1 MPNDKNEIEL
11 NGAPKKADIII
22 KNTQNIASKQED
34 LSEQTR
40 LAVSRLD
47 EAIELFT
54 RNNQDSAYIVKQS
67 EELFAQLQSENSA
80 LKQEL
85 LYLAKQSENIY
96 AGLAEKINELS
107 EQAKTRE
114 EAMSG
119 FADRINDVAEQTRRS
134 EEAYTLITDKLA
146 DIAEQNKR
154 SEEMYSELSGKL
166 AAVKTVGAVERVV
179 PAEVDLT
186 AVLDKLNAVSEQI
199 RRNDAAARGGDM
211 TAVLDKLNVVSEQ
224 MRRTERAYADL
235 SDRVSDRPAE
245 RTIIREK
252 SDASAADITEVLD
265 KITRLSE
272 QLRRSDSAHSMLAD
286 KFEILSMR
294 VEQYAFESNK
304 APAAYPQ
311 SGVTPVVIPAPAPVQ
326 TAREEI
332 DYDKL
337 AEKVASLITARE
349 VVSPDYIA
357 SKVAEQIVIPE
368 TGAPNVNVT
377 VDADYIAS
385 RVMEHINLPETVN
398 VDGEEIAD
406 KVAQRLNRMN
416 STEIAA
422 SAVDFDEDNF
432 ADMLVDRLSV
442 IKTDEDALVERIAEK
457 LDALK
462 GEESAP
468 VRTVDFNEEELAE
481 RIARKLEG
489 VKPEEVALDEEA
501 LAERIARKVGGYN
514 TNVAPVTAN
523 VDLDEEE
530 LADAISLKVGS
541 LKAEDFEILVDDEGC
556 LSISK
561 VIADNLDYNT
571 ISNIIADKLREA
583 LDLAA
588 VNAPDYEEMAERI
601 SEKITVAG
609 INEDA
614 IAEKAAAVLS
624 NYLPELDTEEIT
636 DKITGAV
643 IDVVSAMPQ
652 PTLDSEEICNSISEK
667 LIESQED
674 HDYDIVVDDDGISK
688 ITGLVSE
695 EVTRETGVRFDKVE
709 DDIARLSEAVAK
721 IGEFVEAKDT
731 VETTESAKDDYSGLS
746 EVVAAEIEK
755 GVAARLDNIQDD
767 IAKIT
772 EVITAEDEPEEEY
785 AEEDYAED
793 DYSKLSELVAAE
805 IEKGVS
811 AQLNSVADN
820 VAKITE
826 YLAEVENE
834 EADEEALAEQEPS
847 EYEDI
852 AEDYTELSEV
862 VASEVEKRV
871 SARLDTLEAKITEI
885 FTAEDEP
892 EEYAEEEAEEL
903 DYSALSEVVAAE
915 LEKNVTARLD
925 TLEEKISGIAEIFA
939 DEEVGEETEEEE
951 VAEDYSN
958 LSEAVADEVEKRVT
972 ARLDTLE
979 EKISGIAEIFADEE
993 VGEETEE
1000 EEVAEDYSNLSEA
1013 VADEVEK
1020 RVTARLDTLE
1030 EKISGIA
1037 EIFADEEVGEETEEE
1052 EVAEDYSNLSEA
1064 VADEVEKRVSARFE
1078 TLEQNVNRISEL
1090 MNAEPEEGEDVTV
1103 EEYVEEDFTG
1113 LSEAVADEVE
1123 KRVSYRLEALEEK
1136 LGAEPAAEATEDYSN
1151 LSEAVASEVEKRVNA
1166 RLEALEENV
1175 SKITEIITAEA
1186 EEVTDEAIEE
1196 VAEDYTSL
1204 SEAVATEVEK
1214 RVSYRLDSF
1223 EESIANTN
1231 ERLDGVEENIATVNV
1246 RFDSVDDSFAKLSE
1260 LVRESAATDG
1270 ASDAVAHTLPVIV
1283 AAEIEKGV
1291 KDRLDTIEE
1300 NIAKITHLVT
1310 TEEEIAE
1317 YEEYEVLDE
1326 DDDYAGRIS
1335 EAVASELE
1343 KRVADRLVTLEENVN
1358 KLTEM
1363 MSSEEVE
1370 EPSEETDYTVLSE
1383 AVASEVEKRVS
1394 YRLDTL
1400 EENVNKLT
1408 ELITAEPEG
1417 EESSTE
1423 ELEVDYTVLSEA
1435 VANEVEKR
1443 VSDRLVTLEEN
1454 VNKLTEMMSSEEVE
1468 EPSEETDYSV
1478 LSEAVASEVEKRVSY
1493 RLDTLEENVNKL
1505 TELITAEPEGE
1516 ESSTEELEVD
1526 YTVLSEAVA
1535 NEVERRVSV
1544 RLEALEENVSK
1555 ITDIITTA
1563 DEEVSNE
1570 ESNYAQSPDVADE
1583 DYTVLSE
1590 AVASEV
1596 EKRVSYR
1603 LNSVEENIANTNAR
1617 FESLQENIAKISELV
1632 GTNADVKDDDSLSEV
1647 KDEVKEIKEMLA
1659 NGVIVAANEV
1669 AAAQAAEVVEEE
1681 EQELVTVSDLVPPA
1695 PVEPAPDED
1704 DEFEGE
1710 EEPDDG
1716 EDFLIDVLDMDA
1728 FSDDELMPGEIS
1740 DYSDGVDFANMMKF
1754 KRSFISRIIQSS
1766 DDNKQYYG
1774 EVKHALLSYR
1784 KVNSNVA
1791 WGAERFNKGRETI
1804 ARMKIR
1810 GKTLCLYLALDP
1822 NNYKVSVYHH
1832 VDVSDNKSV
1841 AGTPMMV
1848 KVKSPLGVRK
1858 AIRLIDEMLAL
1869 RNGEKREVPER
1880 DYAAMYPYETI
1891 EELIEDGLVKDL
1903 RNK

>member
-501 LAERIARKVGGYN
+501 LAERIARKVGGFN

-561 VIADNLDYNT
+561 VIADNLDYNK

-772 EVITAEDEPEEEY
+772 EVITAEEEPEEEY
-785 AEEDYAED
+785 TEEDYAED

-805 IEKGVS
+805 IEKGVT

-834 EADEEALAEQEPS
+834 EADEEALAGQEPS
-847 EYEDI
+847 EYEDV

-871 SARLDTLEAKITEI
+871 SARLDTLEAKITEM

-951 VAEDYSN
+951 IAEDYSN

-1000 EEVAEDYSNLSEA
+1000 EEIAEDYSNLSEA

-1260 LVRESAATDG
+1260 LVRESAAADG

-1435 VANEVEKR
+1435 VANEVE
-1443 VSDRLVTLEEN
+1443 
-1454 VNKLTEMMSSEEVE
+1454 
-1468 EPSEETDYSV
+1468 
-1478 LSEAVASEVEKRVSY
+1478 
-1493 RLDTLEENVNKL
+1493 
-1505 TELITAEPEGE
+1505 
-1516 ESSTEELEVD
+1516 
-1526 YTVLSEAVA
+1526 
-1535 NEVERRVSV
+1535 RRVSV

-1570 ESNYAQSPDVADE
+1570 ESYYARTPEVADD

>member
-772 EVITAEDEPEEEY
+772 EVITAEEEPEEEY

-805 IEKGVS
+805 IEKGVT

-951 VAEDYSN
+951 
-958 LSEAVADEVEKRVT
+958 
-972 ARLDTLE
+972 
-979 EKISGIAEIFADEE
+979 I
-993 VGEETEE
+993 
-1000 EEVAEDYSNLSEA
+1000 AEDYSNLSEA

-1394 YRLDTL
+1394 YRLD
-1400 EENVNKLT
+1400 
-1408 ELITAEPEG
+1408 
-1417 EESSTE
+1417 
-1423 ELEVDYTVLSEA
+1423 
-1435 VANEVEKR
+1435 
-1443 VSDRLVTLEEN
+1443 
-1454 VNKLTEMMSSEEVE
+1454 M
-1468 EPSEETDYSV
+1468 
-1478 LSEAVASEVEKRVSY
+1478 
-1493 RLDTLEENVNKL
+1493 LEENVNKL

-1570 ESNYAQSPDVADE
+1570 ESYYAQSPEVADD

-1716 EDFLIDVLDMDA
+1716 DDFLIDVLDMDA

>member
-958 LSEAVADEVEKRVT
+958 LSEAVADEVEKRV
-972 ARLDTLE
+972 
-979 EKISGIAEIFADEE
+979 
-993 VGEETEE
+993 
-1000 EEVAEDYSNLSEA
+1000 
-1013 VADEVEK
+1013 
-1020 RVTARLDTLE
+1020 
-1030 EKISGIA
+1030 
-1037 EIFADEEVGEETEEE
+1037 
-1052 EVAEDYSNLSEA
+1052 
-1064 VADEVEKRVSARFE
+1064 SARFE

-1468 EPSEETDYSV
+1468 EPSEETDYTV

>member
-951 VAEDYSN
+951 
-958 LSEAVADEVEKRVT
+958 
-972 ARLDTLE
+972 
-979 EKISGIAEIFADEE
+979 I
-993 VGEETEE
+993 
-1000 EEVAEDYSNLSEA
+1000 
-1013 VADEVEK
+1013 
-1020 RVTARLDTLE
+1020 
-1030 EKISGIA
+1030 
-1037 EIFADEEVGEETEEE
+1037 
-1052 EVAEDYSNLSEA
+1052 AEDYSNLSEA

-1468 EPSEETDYSV
+1468 EPSEETDYTV

>member
-332 DYDKL
+332 DYDML

-772 EVITAEDEPEEEY
+772 EIITAEDEPEEEY
-785 AEEDYAED
+785 TEEDYAED

-805 IEKGVS
+805 IEKGVT

-885 FTAEDEP
+885 ITAEDEP
-892 EEYAEEEAEEL
+892 EEYAEGESEEL

-915 LEKNVTARLD
+915 LEKRVTARLD

-939 DEEVGEETEEEE
+939 DEEVGEETDEAIEEI
-951 VAEDYSN
+951 AEDYSN

-1013 VADEVEK
+1013 VA
-1020 RVTARLDTLE
+1020 
-1030 EKISGIA
+1030 
-1037 EIFADEEVGEETEEE
+1037 
-1052 EVAEDYSNLSEA
+1052 N
-1064 VADEVEKRVSARFE
+1064 EVEKRVSARFE

-1196 VAEDYTSL
+1196 VAEDYSSL

-1435 VANEVEKR
+1435 VANEVE
-1443 VSDRLVTLEEN
+1443 
-1454 VNKLTEMMSSEEVE
+1454 
-1468 EPSEETDYSV
+1468 
-1478 LSEAVASEVEKRVSY
+1478 
-1493 RLDTLEENVNKL
+1493 
-1505 TELITAEPEGE
+1505 
-1516 ESSTEELEVD
+1516 
-1526 YTVLSEAVA
+1526 
-1535 NEVERRVSV
+1535 RRVSV

-1716 EDFLIDVLDMDA
+1716 DDFLIDVLDMDA

>member
-1 MPNDKNEIEL
+1 M
-11 NGAPKKADIII
+11 
-22 KNTQNIASKQED
+22 
-34 LSEQTR
+34 
-40 LAVSRLD
+40 
-47 EAIELFT
+47 
-54 RNNQDSAYIVKQS
+54 
-67 EELFAQLQSENSA
+67 
-80 LKQEL
+80 
-85 LYLAKQSENIY
+85 
-96 AGLAEKINELS
+96 
-107 EQAKTRE
+107 
-114 EAMSG
+114 
-119 FADRINDVAEQTRRS
+119 
-134 EEAYTLITDKLA
+134 
-146 DIAEQNKR
+146 
-154 SEEMYSELSGKL
+154 
-166 AAVKTVGAVERVV
+166 
-179 PAEVDLT
+179 
-186 AVLDKLNAVSEQI
+186 
-199 RRNDAAARGGDM
+199 
-211 TAVLDKLNVVSEQ
+211 
-224 MRRTERAYADL
+224 
-235 SDRVSDRPAE
+235 
-245 RTIIREK
+245 
-252 SDASAADITEVLD
+252 
-265 KITRLSE
+265 
-272 QLRRSDSAHSMLAD
+272 
-286 KFEILSMR
+286 
-294 VEQYAFESNK
+294 
-304 APAAYPQ
+304 
-311 SGVTPVVIPAPAPVQ
+311 
-326 TAREEI
+326 
-332 DYDKL
+332 
-337 AEKVASLITARE
+337 
-349 VVSPDYIA
+349 
-357 SKVAEQIVIPE
+357 
-368 TGAPNVNVT
+368 
-377 VDADYIAS
+377 
-385 RVMEHINLPETVN
+385 
-398 VDGEEIAD
+398 
-406 KVAQRLNRMN
+406 
-416 STEIAA
+416 
-422 SAVDFDEDNF
+422 
-432 ADMLVDRLSV
+432 
-442 IKTDEDALVERIAEK
+442 
-457 LDALK
+457 
-462 GEESAP
+462 
-468 VRTVDFNEEELAE
+468 
-481 RIARKLEG
+481 
-489 VKPEEVALDEEA
+489 
-501 LAERIARKVGGYN
+501 
-514 TNVAPVTAN
+514 
-523 VDLDEEE
+523 
-530 LADAISLKVGS
+530 
-541 LKAEDFEILVDDEGC
+541 
-556 LSISK
+556 
-561 VIADNLDYNT
+561 
-571 ISNIIADKLREA
+571 
-583 LDLAA
+583 
-588 VNAPDYEEMAERI
+588 
-601 SEKITVAG
+601 
-609 INEDA
+609 
-614 IAEKAAAVLS
+614 
-624 NYLPELDTEEIT
+624 
-636 DKITGAV
+636 
-643 IDVVSAMPQ
+643 
-652 PTLDSEEICNSISEK
+652 
-667 LIESQED
+667 
-674 HDYDIVVDDDGISK
+674 
-688 ITGLVSE
+688 
-695 EVTRETGVRFDKVE
+695 
-709 DDIARLSEAVAK
+709 
-721 IGEFVEAKDT
+721 
-731 VETTESAKDDYSGLS
+731 
-746 EVVAAEIEK
+746 
-755 GVAARLDNIQDD
+755 
-767 IAKIT
+767 
-772 EVITAEDEPEEEY
+772 
-785 AEEDYAED
+785 
-793 DYSKLSELVAAE
+793 
-805 IEKGVS
+805 
-811 AQLNSVADN
+811 
-820 VAKITE
+820 
-826 YLAEVENE
+826 
-834 EADEEALAEQEPS
+834 
-847 EYEDI
+847 
-852 AEDYTELSEV
+852 
-862 VASEVEKRV
+862 
-871 SARLDTLEAKITEI
+871 
-885 FTAEDEP
+885 
-892 EEYAEEEAEEL
+892 
-903 DYSALSEVVAAE
+903 
-915 LEKNVTARLD
+915 
-925 TLEEKISGIAEIFA
+925 
-939 DEEVGEETEEEE
+939 
-951 VAEDYSN
+951 
-958 LSEAVADEVEKRVT
+958 
-972 ARLDTLE
+972 
-979 EKISGIAEIFADEE
+979 
-993 VGEETEE
+993 
-1000 EEVAEDYSNLSEA
+1000 
-1013 VADEVEK
+1013 
-1020 RVTARLDTLE
+1020 TARLDTLE

-1260 LVRESAATDG
+1260 LVRESAAADG

-1291 KDRLDTIEE
+1291 KDRLYTIEE

-1435 VANEVEKR
+1435 VANEVE
-1443 VSDRLVTLEEN
+1443 
-1454 VNKLTEMMSSEEVE
+1454 
-1468 EPSEETDYSV
+1468 
-1478 LSEAVASEVEKRVSY
+1478 
-1493 RLDTLEENVNKL
+1493 
-1505 TELITAEPEGE
+1505 
-1516 ESSTEELEVD
+1516 
-1526 YTVLSEAVA
+1526 
-1535 NEVERRVSV
+1535 RRVSV

-1570 ESNYAQSPDVADE
+1570 ESYYARTPEVADE

-1716 EDFLIDVLDMDA
+1716 DDFLIDVLDMDA

-1858 AIRLIDEMLAL
+1858 AIRLIDEILAL

>member
-1435 VANEVEKR
+1435 VANEVE
-1443 VSDRLVTLEEN
+1443 
-1454 VNKLTEMMSSEEVE
+1454 
-1468 EPSEETDYSV
+1468 
-1478 LSEAVASEVEKRVSY
+1478 
-1493 RLDTLEENVNKL
+1493 
-1505 TELITAEPEGE
+1505 
-1516 ESSTEELEVD
+1516 
-1526 YTVLSEAVA
+1526 
-1535 NEVERRVSV
+1535 RRVSV

>member
-1 MPNDKNEIEL
+1 M
-11 NGAPKKADIII
+11 
-22 KNTQNIASKQED
+22 
-34 LSEQTR
+34 
-40 LAVSRLD
+40 
-47 EAIELFT
+47 
-54 RNNQDSAYIVKQS
+54 
-67 EELFAQLQSENSA
+67 
-80 LKQEL
+80 
-85 LYLAKQSENIY
+85 
-96 AGLAEKINELS
+96 
-107 EQAKTRE
+107 
-114 EAMSG
+114 
-119 FADRINDVAEQTRRS
+119 
-134 EEAYTLITDKLA
+134 
-146 DIAEQNKR
+146 
-154 SEEMYSELSGKL
+154 
-166 AAVKTVGAVERVV
+166 
-179 PAEVDLT
+179 
-186 AVLDKLNAVSEQI
+186 
-199 RRNDAAARGGDM
+199 
-211 TAVLDKLNVVSEQ
+211 
-224 MRRTERAYADL
+224 
-235 SDRVSDRPAE
+235 
-245 RTIIREK
+245 
-252 SDASAADITEVLD
+252 
-265 KITRLSE
+265 
-272 QLRRSDSAHSMLAD
+272 
-286 KFEILSMR
+286 
-294 VEQYAFESNK
+294 
-304 APAAYPQ
+304 
-311 SGVTPVVIPAPAPVQ
+311 
-326 TAREEI
+326 
-332 DYDKL
+332 
-337 AEKVASLITARE
+337 
-349 VVSPDYIA
+349 
-357 SKVAEQIVIPE
+357 
-368 TGAPNVNVT
+368 
-377 VDADYIAS
+377 
-385 RVMEHINLPETVN
+385 
-398 VDGEEIAD
+398 
-406 KVAQRLNRMN
+406 
-416 STEIAA
+416 
-422 SAVDFDEDNF
+422 
-432 ADMLVDRLSV
+432 
-442 IKTDEDALVERIAEK
+442 
-457 LDALK
+457 
-462 GEESAP
+462 
-468 VRTVDFNEEELAE
+468 
-481 RIARKLEG
+481 
-489 VKPEEVALDEEA
+489 
-501 LAERIARKVGGYN
+501 
-514 TNVAPVTAN
+514 
-523 VDLDEEE
+523 
-530 LADAISLKVGS
+530 
-541 LKAEDFEILVDDEGC
+541 
-556 LSISK
+556 
-561 VIADNLDYNT
+561 
-571 ISNIIADKLREA
+571 
-583 LDLAA
+583 
-588 VNAPDYEEMAERI
+588 
-601 SEKITVAG
+601 
-609 INEDA
+609 
-614 IAEKAAAVLS
+614 
-624 NYLPELDTEEIT
+624 
-636 DKITGAV
+636 
-643 IDVVSAMPQ
+643 
-652 PTLDSEEICNSISEK
+652 
-667 LIESQED
+667 
-674 HDYDIVVDDDGISK
+674 
-688 ITGLVSE
+688 
-695 EVTRETGVRFDKVE
+695 
-709 DDIARLSEAVAK
+709 
-721 IGEFVEAKDT
+721 
-731 VETTESAKDDYSGLS
+731 
-746 EVVAAEIEK
+746 
-755 GVAARLDNIQDD
+755 
-767 IAKIT
+767 
-772 EVITAEDEPEEEY
+772 
-785 AEEDYAED
+785 
-793 DYSKLSELVAAE
+793 
-805 IEKGVS
+805 
-811 AQLNSVADN
+811 
-820 VAKITE
+820 
-826 YLAEVENE
+826 
-834 EADEEALAEQEPS
+834 
-847 EYEDI
+847 
-852 AEDYTELSEV
+852 
-862 VASEVEKRV
+862 
-871 SARLDTLEAKITEI
+871 
-885 FTAEDEP
+885 
-892 EEYAEEEAEEL
+892 
-903 DYSALSEVVAAE
+903 
-915 LEKNVTARLD
+915 TARLD

-951 VAEDYSN
+951 
-958 LSEAVADEVEKRVT
+958 
-972 ARLDTLE
+972 
-979 EKISGIAEIFADEE
+979 I
-993 VGEETEE
+993 
-1000 EEVAEDYSNLSEA
+1000 
-1013 VADEVEK
+1013 
-1020 RVTARLDTLE
+1020 
-1030 EKISGIA
+1030 
-1037 EIFADEEVGEETEEE
+1037 
-1052 EVAEDYSNLSEA
+1052 AEDYSNLSEA

-1408 ELITAEPEG
+1408 
-1417 EESSTE
+1417 
-1423 ELEVDYTVLSEA
+1423 D
-1435 VANEVEKR
+1435 
-1443 VSDRLVTLEEN
+1443 
-1454 VNKLTEMMSSEEVE
+1454 
-1468 EPSEETDYSV
+1468 
-1478 LSEAVASEVEKRVSY
+1478 
-1493 RLDTLEENVNKL
+1493 
-1505 TELITAEPEGE
+1505 LITAEPEGE

-1570 ESNYAQSPDVADE
+1570 ESYYAQAPEVADE

-1716 EDFLIDVLDMDA
+1716 DDFLIDVLDMDA

>member
-1 MPNDKNEIEL
+1 M
-11 NGAPKKADIII
+11 
-22 KNTQNIASKQED
+22 
-34 LSEQTR
+34 
-40 LAVSRLD
+40 
-47 EAIELFT
+47 
-54 RNNQDSAYIVKQS
+54 
-67 EELFAQLQSENSA
+67 
-80 LKQEL
+80 
-85 LYLAKQSENIY
+85 
-96 AGLAEKINELS
+96 
-107 EQAKTRE
+107 
-114 EAMSG
+114 
-119 FADRINDVAEQTRRS
+119 
-134 EEAYTLITDKLA
+134 
-146 DIAEQNKR
+146 
-154 SEEMYSELSGKL
+154 
-166 AAVKTVGAVERVV
+166 
-179 PAEVDLT
+179 
-186 AVLDKLNAVSEQI
+186 
-199 RRNDAAARGGDM
+199 
-211 TAVLDKLNVVSEQ
+211 
-224 MRRTERAYADL
+224 
-235 SDRVSDRPAE
+235 
-245 RTIIREK
+245 
-252 SDASAADITEVLD
+252 
-265 KITRLSE
+265 
-272 QLRRSDSAHSMLAD
+272 
-286 KFEILSMR
+286 
-294 VEQYAFESNK
+294 
-304 APAAYPQ
+304 
-311 SGVTPVVIPAPAPVQ
+311 
-326 TAREEI
+326 
-332 DYDKL
+332 
-337 AEKVASLITARE
+337 
-349 VVSPDYIA
+349 
-357 SKVAEQIVIPE
+357 
-368 TGAPNVNVT
+368 
-377 VDADYIAS
+377 
-385 RVMEHINLPETVN
+385 
-398 VDGEEIAD
+398 
-406 KVAQRLNRMN
+406 
-416 STEIAA
+416 
-422 SAVDFDEDNF
+422 
-432 ADMLVDRLSV
+432 
-442 IKTDEDALVERIAEK
+442 
-457 LDALK
+457 
-462 GEESAP
+462 
-468 VRTVDFNEEELAE
+468 
-481 RIARKLEG
+481 
-489 VKPEEVALDEEA
+489 
-501 LAERIARKVGGYN
+501 
-514 TNVAPVTAN
+514 
-523 VDLDEEE
+523 
-530 LADAISLKVGS
+530 
-541 LKAEDFEILVDDEGC
+541 
-556 LSISK
+556 
-561 VIADNLDYNT
+561 
-571 ISNIIADKLREA
+571 
-583 LDLAA
+583 
-588 VNAPDYEEMAERI
+588 
-601 SEKITVAG
+601 
-609 INEDA
+609 
-614 IAEKAAAVLS
+614 
-624 NYLPELDTEEIT
+624 
-636 DKITGAV
+636 
-643 IDVVSAMPQ
+643 
-652 PTLDSEEICNSISEK
+652 
-667 LIESQED
+667 
-674 HDYDIVVDDDGISK
+674 
-688 ITGLVSE
+688 
-695 EVTRETGVRFDKVE
+695 
-709 DDIARLSEAVAK
+709 
-721 IGEFVEAKDT
+721 
-731 VETTESAKDDYSGLS
+731 
-746 EVVAAEIEK
+746 
-755 GVAARLDNIQDD
+755 
-767 IAKIT
+767 
-772 EVITAEDEPEEEY
+772 
-785 AEEDYAED
+785 
-793 DYSKLSELVAAE
+793 
-805 IEKGVS
+805 
-811 AQLNSVADN
+811 
-820 VAKITE
+820 
-826 YLAEVENE
+826 
-834 EADEEALAEQEPS
+834 
-847 EYEDI
+847 
-852 AEDYTELSEV
+852 
-862 VASEVEKRV
+862 
-871 SARLDTLEAKITEI
+871 
-885 FTAEDEP
+885 
-892 EEYAEEEAEEL
+892 
-903 DYSALSEVVAAE
+903 
-915 LEKNVTARLD
+915 
-925 TLEEKISGIAEIFA
+925 
-939 DEEVGEETEEEE
+939 
-951 VAEDYSN
+951 
-958 LSEAVADEVEKRVT
+958 
-972 ARLDTLE
+972 
-979 EKISGIAEIFADEE
+979 
-993 VGEETEE
+993 
-1000 EEVAEDYSNLSEA
+1000 
-1013 VADEVEK
+1013 
-1020 RVTARLDTLE
+1020 TARLDTLE

-1370 EPSEETDYTVLSE
+1370 EPSEETDYT
-1383 AVASEVEKRVS
+1383 
-1394 YRLDTL
+1394 
-1400 EENVNKLT
+1400 
-1408 ELITAEPEG
+1408 
-1417 EESSTE
+1417 
-1423 ELEVDYTVLSEA
+1423 
-1435 VANEVEKR
+1435 
-1443 VSDRLVTLEEN
+1443 
-1454 VNKLTEMMSSEEVE
+1454 
-1468 EPSEETDYSV
+1468 V

>member
-951 VAEDYSN
+951 
-958 LSEAVADEVEKRVT
+958 
-972 ARLDTLE
+972 
-979 EKISGIAEIFADEE
+979 I
-993 VGEETEE
+993 
-1000 EEVAEDYSNLSEA
+1000 
-1013 VADEVEK
+1013 
-1020 RVTARLDTLE
+1020 
-1030 EKISGIA
+1030 
-1037 EIFADEEVGEETEEE
+1037 
-1052 EVAEDYSNLSEA
+1052 AEDYSNLSEA

-1370 EPSEETDYTVLSE
+1370 EPSEETDYT
-1383 AVASEVEKRVS
+1383 
-1394 YRLDTL
+1394 
-1400 EENVNKLT
+1400 
-1408 ELITAEPEG
+1408 
-1417 EESSTE
+1417 
-1423 ELEVDYTVLSEA
+1423 
-1435 VANEVEKR
+1435 
-1443 VSDRLVTLEEN
+1443 
-1454 VNKLTEMMSSEEVE
+1454 
-1468 EPSEETDYSV
+1468 V

>member
-154 SEEMYSELSGKL
+154 SEEMYSELSGRL

-468 VRTVDFNEEELAE
+468 VRTVDFSEEELAE

-772 EVITAEDEPEEEY
+772 EIITAEDEPEEEY
-785 AEEDYAED
+785 TEEDYAED

-805 IEKGVS
+805 IEKGVT

-826 YLAEVENE
+826 YLAEVESE

-847 EYEDI
+847 EYEDV

-892 EEYAEEEAEEL
+892 EEYAEEESEEL

-915 LEKNVTARLD
+915 LEKN
-925 TLEEKISGIAEIFA
+925 
-939 DEEVGEETEEEE
+939 
-951 VAEDYSN
+951 
-958 LSEAVADEVEKRVT
+958 VT

-1260 LVRESAATDG
+1260 LVRESAAADG

-1435 VANEVEKR
+1435 VANEVE
-1443 VSDRLVTLEEN
+1443 
-1454 VNKLTEMMSSEEVE
+1454 
-1468 EPSEETDYSV
+1468 
-1478 LSEAVASEVEKRVSY
+1478 
-1493 RLDTLEENVNKL
+1493 
-1505 TELITAEPEGE
+1505 
-1516 ESSTEELEVD
+1516 
-1526 YTVLSEAVA
+1526 
-1535 NEVERRVSV
+1535 RRVSV

-1570 ESNYAQSPDVADE
+1570 ESYYARTPEVADE

-1716 EDFLIDVLDMDA
+1716 DDFLIDVLDMDA

>member
-951 VAEDYSN
+951 IAEDYSN

-1435 VANEVEKR
+1435 VANEVE
-1443 VSDRLVTLEEN
+1443 
-1454 VNKLTEMMSSEEVE
+1454 
-1468 EPSEETDYSV
+1468 
-1478 LSEAVASEVEKRVSY
+1478 
-1493 RLDTLEENVNKL
+1493 
-1505 TELITAEPEGE
+1505 
-1516 ESSTEELEVD
+1516 
-1526 YTVLSEAVA
+1526 
-1535 NEVERRVSV
+1535 RRVSV

>member
-772 EVITAEDEPEEEY
+772 EVITAEEEPEEEY
-785 AEEDYAED
+785 TEEDYAED

-805 IEKGVS
+805 IEKGVT

-915 LEKNVTARLD
+915 LEKN
-925 TLEEKISGIAEIFA
+925 
-939 DEEVGEETEEEE
+939 
-951 VAEDYSN
+951 
-958 LSEAVADEVEKRVT
+958 VT

-1260 LVRESAATDG
+1260 LVRESAAADG

-1468 EPSEETDYSV
+1468 EPSEETDYTV

-1570 ESNYAQSPDVADE
+1570 ESYYARTPEVADD

>member
-501 LAERIARKVGGYN
+501 LAERIARKVGGFN

-561 VIADNLDYNT
+561 VIADNLDYNK

-772 EVITAEDEPEEEY
+772 EVITAEEEPEEEY
-785 AEEDYAED
+785 TEEDYAED

-805 IEKGVS
+805 IEKGVT

-834 EADEEALAEQEPS
+834 EADEEALAGQEPS
-847 EYEDI
+847 EYEDV

-871 SARLDTLEAKITEI
+871 SARLDTLEAKITEM

-951 VAEDYSN
+951 
-958 LSEAVADEVEKRVT
+958 
-972 ARLDTLE
+972 
-979 EKISGIAEIFADEE
+979 I
-993 VGEETEE
+993 
-1000 EEVAEDYSNLSEA
+1000 AEDYSNLSEA

-1260 LVRESAATDG
+1260 LVRESAAADG

-1435 VANEVEKR
+1435 VANEVE
-1443 VSDRLVTLEEN
+1443 
-1454 VNKLTEMMSSEEVE
+1454 
-1468 EPSEETDYSV
+1468 
-1478 LSEAVASEVEKRVSY
+1478 
-1493 RLDTLEENVNKL
+1493 
-1505 TELITAEPEGE
+1505 
-1516 ESSTEELEVD
+1516 
-1526 YTVLSEAVA
+1526 
-1535 NEVERRVSV
+1535 RRVSV

-1570 ESNYAQSPDVADE
+1570 ESYYARTPEVADD

>member
-1 MPNDKNEIEL
+1 M
-11 NGAPKKADIII
+11 
-22 KNTQNIASKQED
+22 
-34 LSEQTR
+34 
-40 LAVSRLD
+40 
-47 EAIELFT
+47 
-54 RNNQDSAYIVKQS
+54 
-67 EELFAQLQSENSA
+67 
-80 LKQEL
+80 
-85 LYLAKQSENIY
+85 
-96 AGLAEKINELS
+96 
-107 EQAKTRE
+107 
-114 EAMSG
+114 
-119 FADRINDVAEQTRRS
+119 
-134 EEAYTLITDKLA
+134 
-146 DIAEQNKR
+146 
-154 SEEMYSELSGKL
+154 
-166 AAVKTVGAVERVV
+166 
-179 PAEVDLT
+179 
-186 AVLDKLNAVSEQI
+186 
-199 RRNDAAARGGDM
+199 
-211 TAVLDKLNVVSEQ
+211 
-224 MRRTERAYADL
+224 
-235 SDRVSDRPAE
+235 
-245 RTIIREK
+245 
-252 SDASAADITEVLD
+252 
-265 KITRLSE
+265 
-272 QLRRSDSAHSMLAD
+272 
-286 KFEILSMR
+286 
-294 VEQYAFESNK
+294 
-304 APAAYPQ
+304 
-311 SGVTPVVIPAPAPVQ
+311 
-326 TAREEI
+326 
-332 DYDKL
+332 
-337 AEKVASLITARE
+337 
-349 VVSPDYIA
+349 
-357 SKVAEQIVIPE
+357 
-368 TGAPNVNVT
+368 
-377 VDADYIAS
+377 
-385 RVMEHINLPETVN
+385 
-398 VDGEEIAD
+398 
-406 KVAQRLNRMN
+406 
-416 STEIAA
+416 
-422 SAVDFDEDNF
+422 
-432 ADMLVDRLSV
+432 
-442 IKTDEDALVERIAEK
+442 
-457 LDALK
+457 
-462 GEESAP
+462 
-468 VRTVDFNEEELAE
+468 
-481 RIARKLEG
+481 
-489 VKPEEVALDEEA
+489 
-501 LAERIARKVGGYN
+501 
-514 TNVAPVTAN
+514 
-523 VDLDEEE
+523 
-530 LADAISLKVGS
+530 
-541 LKAEDFEILVDDEGC
+541 
-556 LSISK
+556 
-561 VIADNLDYNT
+561 
-571 ISNIIADKLREA
+571 
-583 LDLAA
+583 
-588 VNAPDYEEMAERI
+588 
-601 SEKITVAG
+601 
-609 INEDA
+609 
-614 IAEKAAAVLS
+614 
-624 NYLPELDTEEIT
+624 
-636 DKITGAV
+636 
-643 IDVVSAMPQ
+643 
-652 PTLDSEEICNSISEK
+652 
-667 LIESQED
+667 
-674 HDYDIVVDDDGISK
+674 
-688 ITGLVSE
+688 
-695 EVTRETGVRFDKVE
+695 
-709 DDIARLSEAVAK
+709 
-721 IGEFVEAKDT
+721 
-731 VETTESAKDDYSGLS
+731 
-746 EVVAAEIEK
+746 
-755 GVAARLDNIQDD
+755 
-767 IAKIT
+767 
-772 EVITAEDEPEEEY
+772 
-785 AEEDYAED
+785 
-793 DYSKLSELVAAE
+793 
-805 IEKGVS
+805 
-811 AQLNSVADN
+811 
-820 VAKITE
+820 
-826 YLAEVENE
+826 
-834 EADEEALAEQEPS
+834 
-847 EYEDI
+847 
-852 AEDYTELSEV
+852 
-862 VASEVEKRV
+862 
-871 SARLDTLEAKITEI
+871 
-885 FTAEDEP
+885 
-892 EEYAEEEAEEL
+892 
-903 DYSALSEVVAAE
+903 
-915 LEKNVTARLD
+915 
-925 TLEEKISGIAEIFA
+925 
-939 DEEVGEETEEEE
+939 
-951 VAEDYSN
+951 
-958 LSEAVADEVEKRVT
+958 
-972 ARLDTLE
+972 
-979 EKISGIAEIFADEE
+979 
-993 VGEETEE
+993 
-1000 EEVAEDYSNLSEA
+1000 
-1013 VADEVEK
+1013 
-1020 RVTARLDTLE
+1020 TARLDTLE

-1260 LVRESAATDG
+1260 LVRESAAADG

-1435 VANEVEKR
+1435 VANEVE
-1443 VSDRLVTLEEN
+1443 
-1454 VNKLTEMMSSEEVE
+1454 
-1468 EPSEETDYSV
+1468 
-1478 LSEAVASEVEKRVSY
+1478 
-1493 RLDTLEENVNKL
+1493 
-1505 TELITAEPEGE
+1505 
-1516 ESSTEELEVD
+1516 
-1526 YTVLSEAVA
+1526 
-1535 NEVERRVSV
+1535 RRVSV
-1544 RLEALEENVSK
+1544 RVEALEENVSK

-1570 ESNYAQSPDVADE
+1570 ESYYARTPEVADE

-1716 EDFLIDVLDMDA
+1716 DDFLIDVLDMDA

>member
-951 VAEDYSN
+951 
-958 LSEAVADEVEKRVT
+958 
-972 ARLDTLE
+972 
-979 EKISGIAEIFADEE
+979 I
-993 VGEETEE
+993 
-1000 EEVAEDYSNLSEA
+1000 AEDYSNLSEA

-1468 EPSEETDYSV
+1468 EPSEETDYTV

>member
-951 VAEDYSN
+951 
-958 LSEAVADEVEKRVT
+958 
-972 ARLDTLE
+972 
-979 EKISGIAEIFADEE
+979 I
-993 VGEETEE
+993 
-1000 EEVAEDYSNLSEA
+1000 AEDYSNLSEA

-1468 EPSEETDYSV
+1468 EPSEETDYTV
-1478 LSEAVASEVEKRVSY
+1478 LSEADASEVEKRVSY

>member
-311 SGVTPVVIPAPAPVQ
+311 SGVTPVVIPAPAPVH

-481 RIARKLEG
+481 RIARKLEE
-489 VKPEEVALDEEA
+489 VKPEEVALDEET

-561 VIADNLDYNT
+561 VIADNLDYNK

-772 EVITAEDEPEEEY
+772 EIITAEEEPEEEY

-805 IEKGVS
+805 IEKGVT

-951 VAEDYSN
+951 
-958 LSEAVADEVEKRVT
+958 
-972 ARLDTLE
+972 
-979 EKISGIAEIFADEE
+979 I
-993 VGEETEE
+993 
-1000 EEVAEDYSNLSEA
+1000 
-1013 VADEVEK
+1013 
-1020 RVTARLDTLE
+1020 
-1030 EKISGIA
+1030 
-1037 EIFADEEVGEETEEE
+1037 
-1052 EVAEDYSNLSEA
+1052 AEDYSNLSEA

-1408 ELITAEPEG
+1408 DLITAEPEG

-1468 EPSEETDYSV
+1468 EPSEETDYTV

-1505 TELITAEPEGE
+1505 TDLITAEPEGE

-1570 ESNYAQSPDVADE
+1570 ESYYAQAPEVADE

-1716 EDFLIDVLDMDA
+1716 DDFLIDVLDMDA

>member
-154 SEEMYSELSGKL
+154 SEEMYSELSGRL

-468 VRTVDFNEEELAE
+468 VRTVDFSEEELAE

-772 EVITAEDEPEEEY
+772 EIITAEDEPEEEY
-785 AEEDYAED
+785 TEEDYAED

-805 IEKGVS
+805 IEKGVT

-826 YLAEVENE
+826 YLAEVESE

-847 EYEDI
+847 EYEDV

-892 EEYAEEEAEEL
+892 EEYAEEESEEL

-915 LEKNVTARLD
+915 LEKN
-925 TLEEKISGIAEIFA
+925 
-939 DEEVGEETEEEE
+939 
-951 VAEDYSN
+951 
-958 LSEAVADEVEKRVT
+958 
-972 ARLDTLE
+972 
-979 EKISGIAEIFADEE
+979 
-993 VGEETEE
+993 
-1000 EEVAEDYSNLSEA
+1000 
-1013 VADEVEK
+1013 
-1020 RVTARLDTLE
+1020 VTARLDTLE

-1260 LVRESAATDG
+1260 LVRESAAADG

-1468 EPSEETDYSV
+1468 EPSEETDYTV

-1570 ESNYAQSPDVADE
+1570 ESYYARTPEVADE

-1716 EDFLIDVLDMDA
+1716 DDFLIDVLDMDA

>member
-154 SEEMYSELSGKL
+154 SEEMYSELSGRL

-468 VRTVDFNEEELAE
+468 VRTVDFSEEELAE

-772 EVITAEDEPEEEY
+772 EIITAEDEPEEEY
-785 AEEDYAED
+785 TEEDYAED

-805 IEKGVS
+805 IEKGVT

-826 YLAEVENE
+826 YLAEVESE

-847 EYEDI
+847 EYEDV

-892 EEYAEEEAEEL
+892 EEYAEEESEEL

-915 LEKNVTARLD
+915 LEKN
-925 TLEEKISGIAEIFA
+925 
-939 DEEVGEETEEEE
+939 
-951 VAEDYSN
+951 
-958 LSEAVADEVEKRVT
+958 
-972 ARLDTLE
+972 
-979 EKISGIAEIFADEE
+979 
-993 VGEETEE
+993 
-1000 EEVAEDYSNLSEA
+1000 
-1013 VADEVEK
+1013 
-1020 RVTARLDTLE
+1020 VTARLDTLE

-1260 LVRESAATDG
+1260 LVRESAAADG

-1435 VANEVEKR
+1435 VASEVEKR
-1443 VSDRLVTLEEN
+1443 VVDRLVTLEEN
-1454 VNKLTEMMSSEEVE
+1454 VSKLTEMISSEEAE
-1468 EPSEETDYSV
+1468 EVSEQTDYTV

-1570 ESNYAQSPDVADE
+1570 ESYYARTPEVADE

-1716 EDFLIDVLDMDA
+1716 DDFLIDVLDMDA

>member
-1 MPNDKNEIEL
+1 
-11 NGAPKKADIII
+11 
-22 KNTQNIASKQED
+22 
-34 LSEQTR
+34 
-40 LAVSRLD
+40 
-47 EAIELFT
+47 
-54 RNNQDSAYIVKQS
+54 
-67 EELFAQLQSENSA
+67 
-80 LKQEL
+80 
-85 LYLAKQSENIY
+85 
-96 AGLAEKINELS
+96 
-107 EQAKTRE
+107 
-114 EAMSG
+114 
-119 FADRINDVAEQTRRS
+119 
-134 EEAYTLITDKLA
+134 
-146 DIAEQNKR
+146 
-154 SEEMYSELSGKL
+154 
-166 AAVKTVGAVERVV
+166 
-179 PAEVDLT
+179 
-186 AVLDKLNAVSEQI
+186 
-199 RRNDAAARGGDM
+199 
-211 TAVLDKLNVVSEQ
+211 
-224 MRRTERAYADL
+224 
-235 SDRVSDRPAE
+235 
-245 RTIIREK
+245 
-252 SDASAADITEVLD
+252 
-265 KITRLSE
+265 
-272 QLRRSDSAHSMLAD
+272 
-286 KFEILSMR
+286 
-294 VEQYAFESNK
+294 
-304 APAAYPQ
+304 
-311 SGVTPVVIPAPAPVQ
+311 
-326 TAREEI
+326 
-332 DYDKL
+332 
-337 AEKVASLITARE
+337 
-349 VVSPDYIA
+349 
-357 SKVAEQIVIPE
+357 
-368 TGAPNVNVT
+368 
-377 VDADYIAS
+377 
-385 RVMEHINLPETVN
+385 
-398 VDGEEIAD
+398 
-406 KVAQRLNRMN
+406 
-416 STEIAA
+416 
-422 SAVDFDEDNF
+422 
-432 ADMLVDRLSV
+432 
-442 IKTDEDALVERIAEK
+442 
-457 LDALK
+457 
-462 GEESAP
+462 
-468 VRTVDFNEEELAE
+468 
-481 RIARKLEG
+481 
-489 VKPEEVALDEEA
+489 
-501 LAERIARKVGGYN
+501 
-514 TNVAPVTAN
+514 
-523 VDLDEEE
+523 
-530 LADAISLKVGS
+530 
-541 LKAEDFEILVDDEGC
+541 
-556 LSISK
+556 
-561 VIADNLDYNT
+561 
-571 ISNIIADKLREA
+571 
-583 LDLAA
+583 
-588 VNAPDYEEMAERI
+588 
-601 SEKITVAG
+601 
-609 INEDA
+609 
-614 IAEKAAAVLS
+614 
-624 NYLPELDTEEIT
+624 
-636 DKITGAV
+636 
-643 IDVVSAMPQ
+643 
-652 PTLDSEEICNSISEK
+652 
-667 LIESQED
+667 
-674 HDYDIVVDDDGISK
+674 
-688 ITGLVSE
+688 
-695 EVTRETGVRFDKVE
+695 
-709 DDIARLSEAVAK
+709 
-721 IGEFVEAKDT
+721 
-731 VETTESAKDDYSGLS
+731 
-746 EVVAAEIEK
+746 
-755 GVAARLDNIQDD
+755 
-767 IAKIT
+767 
-772 EVITAEDEPEEEY
+772 
-785 AEEDYAED
+785 
-793 DYSKLSELVAAE
+793 
-805 IEKGVS
+805 
-811 AQLNSVADN
+811 
-820 VAKITE
+820 
-826 YLAEVENE
+826 
-834 EADEEALAEQEPS
+834 
-847 EYEDI
+847 
-852 AEDYTELSEV
+852 
-862 VASEVEKRV
+862 
-871 SARLDTLEAKITEI
+871 
-885 FTAEDEP
+885 
-892 EEYAEEEAEEL
+892 
-903 DYSALSEVVAAE
+903 
-915 LEKNVTARLD
+915 
-925 TLEEKISGIAEIFA
+925 
-939 DEEVGEETEEEE
+939 
-951 VAEDYSN
+951 
-958 LSEAVADEVEKRVT
+958 
-972 ARLDTLE
+972 
-979 EKISGIAEIFADEE
+979 
-993 VGEETEE
+993 
-1000 EEVAEDYSNLSEA
+1000 
-1013 VADEVEK
+1013 
-1020 RVTARLDTLE
+1020 
-1030 EKISGIA
+1030 
-1037 EIFADEEVGEETEEE
+1037 
-1052 EVAEDYSNLSEA
+1052 
-1064 VADEVEKRVSARFE
+1064 
-1078 TLEQNVNRISEL
+1078 

-1260 LVRESAATDG
+1260 LVRESAAADG

-1435 VANEVEKR
+1435 VANEVE
-1443 VSDRLVTLEEN
+1443 
-1454 VNKLTEMMSSEEVE
+1454 
-1468 EPSEETDYSV
+1468 
-1478 LSEAVASEVEKRVSY
+1478 
-1493 RLDTLEENVNKL
+1493 
-1505 TELITAEPEGE
+1505 
-1516 ESSTEELEVD
+1516 
-1526 YTVLSEAVA
+1526 
-1535 NEVERRVSV
+1535 RRVSV

-1570 ESNYAQSPDVADE
+1570 ESYYARTPEVADD

>member
-1020 RVTARLDTLE
+1020 RV
-1030 EKISGIA
+1030 
-1037 EIFADEEVGEETEEE
+1037 
-1052 EVAEDYSNLSEA
+1052 
-1064 VADEVEKRVSARFE
+1064 SARFE

-1468 EPSEETDYSV
+1468 EPSEETDYTV

>member
-561 VIADNLDYNT
+561 VIADNLDYNK

-772 EVITAEDEPEEEY
+772 EVITAEEEPEEEY
-785 AEEDYAED
+785 TEEDYAED

-805 IEKGVS
+805 IEKGVT

-915 LEKNVTARLD
+915 LEKN
-925 TLEEKISGIAEIFA
+925 
-939 DEEVGEETEEEE
+939 
-951 VAEDYSN
+951 
-958 LSEAVADEVEKRVT
+958 VT

-1468 EPSEETDYSV
+1468 EPSEETDYTV

>member
-1020 RVTARLDTLE
+1020 RV
-1030 EKISGIA
+1030 
-1037 EIFADEEVGEETEEE
+1037 
-1052 EVAEDYSNLSEA
+1052 
-1064 VADEVEKRVSARFE
+1064 SARFE

>member
-1 MPNDKNEIEL
+1 M
-11 NGAPKKADIII
+11 
-22 KNTQNIASKQED
+22 
-34 LSEQTR
+34 
-40 LAVSRLD
+40 
-47 EAIELFT
+47 
-54 RNNQDSAYIVKQS
+54 
-67 EELFAQLQSENSA
+67 
-80 LKQEL
+80 
-85 LYLAKQSENIY
+85 
-96 AGLAEKINELS
+96 
-107 EQAKTRE
+107 
-114 EAMSG
+114 
-119 FADRINDVAEQTRRS
+119 
-134 EEAYTLITDKLA
+134 
-146 DIAEQNKR
+146 
-154 SEEMYSELSGKL
+154 
-166 AAVKTVGAVERVV
+166 
-179 PAEVDLT
+179 
-186 AVLDKLNAVSEQI
+186 
-199 RRNDAAARGGDM
+199 
-211 TAVLDKLNVVSEQ
+211 
-224 MRRTERAYADL
+224 
-235 SDRVSDRPAE
+235 
-245 RTIIREK
+245 
-252 SDASAADITEVLD
+252 
-265 KITRLSE
+265 
-272 QLRRSDSAHSMLAD
+272 
-286 KFEILSMR
+286 
-294 VEQYAFESNK
+294 
-304 APAAYPQ
+304 
-311 SGVTPVVIPAPAPVQ
+311 
-326 TAREEI
+326 
-332 DYDKL
+332 
-337 AEKVASLITARE
+337 
-349 VVSPDYIA
+349 
-357 SKVAEQIVIPE
+357 
-368 TGAPNVNVT
+368 
-377 VDADYIAS
+377 
-385 RVMEHINLPETVN
+385 
-398 VDGEEIAD
+398 
-406 KVAQRLNRMN
+406 
-416 STEIAA
+416 
-422 SAVDFDEDNF
+422 
-432 ADMLVDRLSV
+432 
-442 IKTDEDALVERIAEK
+442 
-457 LDALK
+457 
-462 GEESAP
+462 
-468 VRTVDFNEEELAE
+468 
-481 RIARKLEG
+481 
-489 VKPEEVALDEEA
+489 
-501 LAERIARKVGGYN
+501 
-514 TNVAPVTAN
+514 
-523 VDLDEEE
+523 
-530 LADAISLKVGS
+530 
-541 LKAEDFEILVDDEGC
+541 
-556 LSISK
+556 
-561 VIADNLDYNT
+561 
-571 ISNIIADKLREA
+571 
-583 LDLAA
+583 
-588 VNAPDYEEMAERI
+588 
-601 SEKITVAG
+601 
-609 INEDA
+609 
-614 IAEKAAAVLS
+614 
-624 NYLPELDTEEIT
+624 
-636 DKITGAV
+636 
-643 IDVVSAMPQ
+643 
-652 PTLDSEEICNSISEK
+652 
-667 LIESQED
+667 
-674 HDYDIVVDDDGISK
+674 
-688 ITGLVSE
+688 
-695 EVTRETGVRFDKVE
+695 
-709 DDIARLSEAVAK
+709 
-721 IGEFVEAKDT
+721 
-731 VETTESAKDDYSGLS
+731 
-746 EVVAAEIEK
+746 
-755 GVAARLDNIQDD
+755 
-767 IAKIT
+767 
-772 EVITAEDEPEEEY
+772 
-785 AEEDYAED
+785 
-793 DYSKLSELVAAE
+793 
-805 IEKGVS
+805 
-811 AQLNSVADN
+811 
-820 VAKITE
+820 
-826 YLAEVENE
+826 
-834 EADEEALAEQEPS
+834 
-847 EYEDI
+847 
-852 AEDYTELSEV
+852 
-862 VASEVEKRV
+862 
-871 SARLDTLEAKITEI
+871 
-885 FTAEDEP
+885 
-892 EEYAEEEAEEL
+892 
-903 DYSALSEVVAAE
+903 
-915 LEKNVTARLD
+915 
-925 TLEEKISGIAEIFA
+925 
-939 DEEVGEETEEEE
+939 
-951 VAEDYSN
+951 
-958 LSEAVADEVEKRVT
+958 
-972 ARLDTLE
+972 
-979 EKISGIAEIFADEE
+979 
-993 VGEETEE
+993 
-1000 EEVAEDYSNLSEA
+1000 
-1013 VADEVEK
+1013 
-1020 RVTARLDTLE
+1020 TARLDTLE

-1260 LVRESAATDG
+1260 LVRESAAADG

-1435 VANEVEKR
+1435 VANEVE
-1443 VSDRLVTLEEN
+1443 
-1454 VNKLTEMMSSEEVE
+1454 
-1468 EPSEETDYSV
+1468 
-1478 LSEAVASEVEKRVSY
+1478 
-1493 RLDTLEENVNKL
+1493 
-1505 TELITAEPEGE
+1505 
-1516 ESSTEELEVD
+1516 
-1526 YTVLSEAVA
+1526 
-1535 NEVERRVSV
+1535 RRVSV

-1570 ESNYAQSPDVADE
+1570 ESYYARTPEVADE

-1716 EDFLIDVLDMDA
+1716 DDFLIDVLDMDA

>member
-311 SGVTPVVIPAPAPVQ
+311 SGVTPVVIPAPAPVH

-481 RIARKLEG
+481 RIARKLEE
-489 VKPEEVALDEEA
+489 VKPEEVALDEET

-561 VIADNLDYNT
+561 VIADNLDYNK

-772 EVITAEDEPEEEY
+772 EIITAEEEPEEEY

-805 IEKGVS
+805 IEKGVT

-951 VAEDYSN
+951 IAEDYSN

-1000 EEVAEDYSNLSEA
+1000 EE
-1013 VADEVEK
+1013 
-1020 RVTARLDTLE
+1020 
-1030 EKISGIA
+1030 I
-1037 EIFADEEVGEETEEE
+1037 
-1052 EVAEDYSNLSEA
+1052 AEDYSNLSEA

-1468 EPSEETDYSV
+1468 EPSEETDYTV

-1570 ESNYAQSPDVADE
+1570 ESYYAQAPEVADE

-1716 EDFLIDVLDMDA
+1716 DDFLIDVLDMDA